1 MKCNALIT
9 AMWLFWG
16 LVFTGFAQDTGVS
29 FRPAVFWGD
38 NSDKGVLVVS
48 PNEMVL
54 IDSKGKKHGS
64 VAAKGAVSG
73 AYISPDGKKLAYTTA
88 SGVWLAILETG
99 ETRLVSSGYCDY
111 LRWNNDGLGFLFTI
125 YEKNDSGSS
134 DAYGV
139 KFFMA
144 DGDGKNMK
152 QVYP

>member
-1 MKCNALIT
+1 MKFNTLIT
-9 AMWLFWG
+9 AMWFFFG
-16 LVFTGFAQDTGVS
+16 LVSTGFAQEAGTS

-54 IDSKGKKHGS
+54 IDSKGKKHGKVS
-64 VAAKGAVSG
+64 TKGAVSG
-73 AYISPDGKKLAYTTA
+73 AYISPDGKKLAYTTS

-99 ETRLVSSGYCDY
+99 ENWLVSSGYCDY

-125 YEKNDSGSS
+125 YEKKEGGAG
-134 DAYGV
+134 DAYLV
-139 KFFMA
+139 RFFLA
-144 DGDGKNMK
+144 DGDGKNVK